1 MTAAP
6 SPAAAV
12 HAAADPHPEQAV
24 IAAFAGGA
32 AFALL
37 LRLITGRRGRA

>member
-6 SPAAAV
+6 SPAAAL

-24 IAAFAGGA
+24 LGALAGGA
-32 AFALL
+32 AAAIL
-37 LRLITGRRGRA
+37 LRLLTGRQEER